1 MEKPHFRL
9 LLVELPVLTGMQ
21 PQTEGVRGFACSEGK
36 DIRSSPEVPAATAI
50 FCSEL
55 TFMCWSKGYNAPR
68 TGSQAELATPAT
80 ATKEIKRQEIFYIT
94 RTTNSQKFMLK
105 KEKKL
110 KKLRL
115 VPRLPRQHP
124 GSCFRYLSDTSL
136 GANYLLQFPAFLVL
150 KSIPL
155 WAKNVTLY
163 WGCQSP
169 CCIVSGD
176 RFCSTTSHPCS
187 HTVPQAQLSC
197 STTYFLMEDSCIF
210 LLSVFDAQPGHKD

>member
-1 MEKPHFRL
+1 
-9 LLVELPVLTGMQ
+9 
-21 PQTEGVRGFACSEGK
+21 
-36 DIRSSPEVPAATAI
+36 
-50 FCSEL
+50 
-55 TFMCWSKGYNAPR
+55 MCWSQGLQCPQDWLTGRAGNPSHCHQRDKKTGDLLYNPYNK
-68 TGSQAELATPAT
+68 L
-80 ATKEIKRQEIFYIT
+80 TKIHV
-94 RTTNSQKFMLK
+94 K

-163 WGCQSP
+163 WRYQSP